1 MKKKNKKQKEMSN
14 GLRIGI
20 FTVIIIIVI
29 SLIGFGAYKLLSDT
43 SDEDAPKV
51 LKKNEV
57 VISGYGIYIDDSDTD
72 LYREEFNKLRDNI
85 ESKKI
90 NYDEYAASVA
100 KMFIIDLYT
109 IKNKINKYD
118 IGGVD
123 FVYKSALD
131 NYKDNVTDTIYKYVE
146 DNTNGDRTQQLPVVK
161 NVSVTNVEKSKYKIE
176 SENKEYN
183 AYKFR
188 LSWSY
193 SINLGYDTSGE
204 VIVINK
210 DNKMYVVEKN

>member
-1 MKKKNKKQKEMSN
+1 MGKKNKKKKEMSN
-14 GLRIGI
+14 GVRIGV
-20 FTVIIIIVI
+20 FTFIIIIVI
-29 SLIGFGAYKLLSDT
+29 SLIGFGAYKLLADSS
-43 SDEDAPKV
+43 SDEKPKA

-72 LYREEFNKLRDNI
+72 LYREEFNKLRDNL
-85 ESKKI
+85 EGGSI

-100 KMFIIDLYT
+100 RLFIIDLYT

-123 FVYKSALD
+123 FVYSGALD

-161 NVSVTNVEKSKYKIE
+161 SITVNNVEKSKYKIE
-176 SENKEYN
+176 SENKEYDS
-183 AYKFR
+183 YKFR

-193 SINLGYDTSGE
+193 SADLGYDTTGE
-204 VIVINK
+204 IIVINK

>member
-1 MKKKNKKQKEMSN
+1 MEKKNKKKKEMSN
-14 GLRIGI
+14 GVRIGI
-20 FTVIIIIVI
+20 FTFIIIIVI
-29 SLIGFGAYKLLSDT
+29 SLMGFGAYKLLADPSN
-43 SDEDAPKV
+43 EEKPKT

-72 LYREEFNKLRDNI
+72 LYREEFNKLRDNL
-85 ESKKI
+85 EGGTI
-90 NYDEYAASVA
+90 NYDDYASSVA
-100 KMFIIDLYT
+100 RLFVIDLYT

-123 FVYKSALD
+123 FVYGKALD

-161 NVSVTNVEKSKYKIE
+161 SVTVNNVEKTKYKIE

-188 LSWSY
+188 LSWGY
-193 SINLGYDTSGE
+193 SVDLGYDTTGE
-204 VIVINK
+204 VIVINN

>member
-1 MKKKNKKQKEMSN
+1 MEKKNKKKKEMSN
-14 GLRIGI
+14 GARIAI
-20 FTVIIIIVI
+20 FTVVIILVI
-29 SLIGFGAYKLLSDT
+29 SLIGFGAYKLLADSS
-43 SDEDAPKV
+43 SDEKPKN

-72 LYREEFNKLRDNI
+72 LYREEFNKLRENLEGKSID
-85 ESKKI
+85 
-90 NYDEYAASVA
+90 YDEYASSVA
-100 KMFIIDLYT
+100 RLFVIDLYT

-123 FVYKSALD
+123 FVYSKALD

-146 DNTNGDRTQQLPVVK
+146 DNSNGDRTQQLPVVK
-161 NVSVTNVEKSKYKIE
+161 SISVNNVEKSKYKIE
-176 SENKEYN
+176 SEDKEYDS
-183 AYKFR
+183 YKIR

-193 SINLGYDTSGE
+193 SVDLGYDTTGE

>member
-1 MKKKNKKQKEMSN
+1 MEKKNKKKKEMSN
-14 GLRIGI
+14 GVRISI
-20 FTVIIIIVI
+20 FTFIIVVVI
-29 SLIGFGAYKLLSDT
+29 SLIGFGAYKLLADS
-43 SDEDAPKV
+43 SGEDKPKT

-72 LYREEFNKLRDNI
+72 LYREEFNKLRDNL
-85 ESKKI
+85 EGGSI
-90 NYDEYAASVA
+90 NYDDYASSVA
-100 KMFIIDLYT
+100 KLFVIDLYT

-123 FVYKSALD
+123 FVYGGALD

-161 NVSVTNVEKSKYKIE
+161 SVTINNVEKSKYKIE
-176 SENKEYN
+176 SENKEYDS
-183 AYKFR
+183 YKFR

-193 SINLGYDTSGE
+193 SVELGYDTTGE

>member
-43 SDEDAPKV
+43 NDEDTPKV

-100 KMFIIDLYT
+100 RMFIIDLYT

-176 SENKEYN
+176 SENKEYD

>member
-1 MKKKNKKQKEMSN
+1 MSN
-14 GLRIGI
+14 GVRIGI
-20 FTVIIIIVI
+20 FTVIIIVVI
-29 SLIGFGAYKLLSDT
+29 SLIGYGAYKLILDNEENSV
-43 SDEDAPKV
+43 PKT

-57 VISGYGIYIDDSDTD
+57 VISGYGIFIDDSDTD
-72 LYREEFNKLRDNI
+72 LYREEFNALRENLEGNNI
-85 ESKKI
+85 D
-90 NYDEYAASVA
+90 YDEYAASIA
-100 KMFIIDLYT
+100 RMFVIDLYT

-123 FVYKSALD
+123 FVYNKALD

-161 NVSVTNVEKSKYKIE
+161 TVTVNNVEKSKYKIE
-176 SENKEYN
+176 SEGKEYN
-183 AYKFR
+183 SYKFK

-193 SINLGYDTSGE
+193 SIDLGYDNTGE